1 MSILVID
8 TENTIFQKGNPFSR
22 RNKCV
27 AVALKKDDH
36 PPECLMLEYEA
47 PASADTLHNISAL
60 TREANLLIGFNLKY
74 DLHWL
79 RRYGLEVSS
88 PVFCTQLAQF
98 IIENQQRRYPS
109 LEDSC
114 LYWGI
119 TGKQNTIK
127 EDYWDKGIDNT
138 EVPWPVL
145 HDRGTSD
152 AELTYQLYLKQTEYL
167 RAHPKMEKLVEL
179 ANIDLL
185 VLREMEW
192 NGLKFNVEKSRQR
205 EEQLSA
211 EIQTIDKNLRFNLG
225 NYNFNFNSSD
235 HLSCILYGGTIVFRE
250 RAPYLHRYK
259 TGVKKGTTAMRSAI
273 VEHEVTMPRLIA
285 PIEGSELKKEGY
297 FSTAAPVLA
306 KLRPK
311 QLAKRVI
318 DFLKRRAELEQLV
331 STYYNGFPE
340 KMLEMDWE
348 PNEIHSQLNQCVAI
362 TGRLSSSG
370 PNQQNIPPSVYE
382 LVETR
387 YENSMS
393 K

>member
-1 MSILVID
+1 MRSLVID

-22 RNKCV
+22 RNKCA

-36 PPECLMLEYEA
+36 PAQCIKVEYDE
-47 PASADTLHNISAL
+47 PVSHGTLKFIEDVKDQAD
-60 TREANLLIGFNLKY
+60 LLIGFNLKY

-79 RRYGLEVSS
+79 RRYGLEISS
-88 PVFCTQLAQF
+88 KVFCTQLAQF

-114 LYWGI
+114 AYWGI
-119 TGKQNTIK
+119 TGKKNSIK
-127 EDYWDKGIDNT
+127 EDYWDQGIDNT

-145 HDRGTSD
+145 HERGTSD
-152 AELTYQLYLKQTEYL
+152 AEITYQLYLKQTEYL
-167 RAHPKMEKLVEL
+167 RAHPKLEKLVEL

-192 NGLKFNVEKSRQR
+192 NGLKFNMAKAKER
-205 EEQLSA
+205 EEQLNG
-211 EIQTIDKNLRFNLG
+211 EIQRIDNSLRENLG
-225 NYNFNFNSSD
+225 DYNFNFNSGD

-259 TGVKKGTTAMRSAI
+259 TGVKKGTTQMKSVI
-273 VEHEVTMPRLIA
+273 VEHEVTMPRLIN
-285 PIEGSELKKEGY
+285 PVEGSELKKTGY

-311 QLAKRVI
+311 GQSKEVI
-318 DFLKRRAELEQLV
+318 GLLKRRAELEQLV
-331 STYYNGFPE
+331 STYYHGFPA
-340 KMLEMDWE
+340 KMLEMNWE

-370 PNQQNIPPSVYE
+370 PNQQNIPPEVYA

-387 YENSMS
+387 YDNLTH
-393 K
+393 

>member
-1 MSILVID
+1 MTTLVID

-36 PPECLMLEYEA
+36 PAICLKVEYDT
-47 PASADTLHNISAL
+47 PASSVILGRLSLECGEADLV
-60 TREANLLIGFNLKY
+60 IGFNLKY
-74 DLHWL
+74 DFHWL
-79 RRYGLEVSS
+79 RRYGIQLH
-88 PVFCTQLAQF
+88 PHPKVFCTQLAQF

-114 LYWGI
+114 AYWGI
-119 TGKQNTIK
+119 TGKQNTIAT
-127 EDYWDKGIDNT
+127 DYWAKGIDNPD
-138 EVPWPVL
+138 VPWEIL
-145 HDRGTSD
+145 RDRGASD
-152 AELTYQLYLKQTEYL
+152 AELTYKLYLKQTEYL
-167 RAHPKMEKLVEL
+167 RAHPAMEKLVEL

-192 NGLKFNVEKSRQR
+192 NGLKFNTAKAKER
-205 EEQLSA
+205 EEQLNG
-211 EIQTIDKNLRFNLG
+211 EIQRIDESLRFHLG
-225 NYNFNFNSSD
+225 DYNFNFNSGD

-259 TGVKKGTTAMRSAI
+259 TGIKKGTTQMKSVI
-273 VEHEVTMPRLIA
+273 VEHEVIMPRLID

-311 QLAKRVI
+311 GMAKAI
-318 DFLKRRAELEQLV
+318 ISLLKQRAEKEQLV
-331 STYYNGFPE
+331 STYYRGFPE
-340 KMLEMDWE
+340 KMQKMDWE
-348 PNEIHSQLNQCVAI
+348 SNEIYSQLNQCVAI

-370 PNQQNIPPSVYE
+370 PNQQNIPPEVYE

-387 YENSMS
+387 YE
-393 K
+393 